1 MATFLPVWIL
11 GASFLGVLV
20 LSFSFKGPSA
30 MGGHLP
36 RPQPR
41 GRAVR
46 DSLPSL
52 QPIPADAARPNPW
65 VDAVPTYTKKI

>member
-11 GASFLGVLV
+11 GASFLGVLI

-30 MGGHLP
+30 MGGSLP

-41 GRAVR
+41 GREVR
-46 DSLPSL
+46 DSLPLL
-52 QPIPADAARPNPW
+52 QPIHADAARPRP
-65 VDAVPTYTKKI
+65 VVGALPTYTKKI